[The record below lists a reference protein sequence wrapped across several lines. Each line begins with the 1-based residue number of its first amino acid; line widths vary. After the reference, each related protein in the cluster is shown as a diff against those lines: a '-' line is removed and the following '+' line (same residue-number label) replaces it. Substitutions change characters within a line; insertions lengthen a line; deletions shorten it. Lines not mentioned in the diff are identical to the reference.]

1 MGKKRNNIQ
10 IGRKEISFLA
20 RFKGRDVIKDIPG
33 PDTFDLADAWE
44 ISPPSS
50 PTEYPHY
57 IKSLSI
63 VLPDNATLYL
73 AASSPSPDVV
83 RFFEMAFSVQPI
95 IKKSLLSK
103 SFVFLFPSSEYN
115 LQKLS
120 NLISIHEHNEICDN
134 IHAFLDQEVLMT
146 WYDAF
151 FAEPM
156 RLSITRARQHLVRIT
171 CAVGRKAHL

>member
-1 MGKKRNNIQ
+1 M
-10 IGRKEISFLA
+10 SFLS
-20 RFKGRDVIKDIPG
+20 RFKGRDVDKDIPG

-50 PTEYPHY
+50 PTEYPLY

-73 AASSPSPDVV
+73 AASSPSSDVV
-83 RFFEMAFSVQPI
+83 RFFEMAFSIQPI
-95 IKKSLLSK
+95 TKKSLLSK

-120 NLISIHEHNEICDN
+120 NLISSHEYNEICNN
-134 IHAFLDQEVLMT
+134 IHAFLDQEVLMI

-156 RLSITRARQHLVRIT
+156 RLSVTISEEKIRGFCEKITASYNKI
-171 CAVGRKAHL
+171 KP